1 MTKTKTGR
9 FRQIPVAVL
18 CCAVLLLSAC
28 SGTPFSSEDW
38 RQADMTERQGMVRSL
53 MREYDLV
60 GWTEADVI
68 RLLGPETSS
77 DPDFAWSLRYD
88 TDDTLVYALGA
99 SDYAKIEALV
109 VTLDGS
115 RTVTKWELVRW
126 DM

>member
-9 FRQIPVAVL
+9 LRQILAAFL

-38 RQADMTERQGMVRSL
+38 RRADMTERQGMVRSL

-68 RLLGPETSS
+68 RLLGPESS
-77 DPDFAWSLRYD
+77 ADPDFTWPLRYD

-109 VTLDGS
+109 VTLDDS

>member
-1 MTKTKTGR
+1 
-9 FRQIPVAVL
+9 
-18 CCAVLLLSAC
+18 
-28 SGTPFSSEDW
+28 
-38 RQADMTERQGMVRSL
+38 MVRSL

-68 RLLGPETSS
+68 RLLGPESS
-77 DPDFAWSLRYD
+77 ADPDFTWPLRYD

-109 VTLDGS
+109 VTLDDS